1 MSGPTIPP
9 AAWHAD
15 PTGRHELR
23 YWDGTSWTAHVSDRG
38 QVGSDD
44 LTAPAAPSVD
54 PEPQAVE
61 PVGAAAPVELGA
73 PPPSVAMA
81 GTGILDPGA
90 SWRAPTPAQG
100 APPSMMRSIGGL
112 ASSLT
117 VILWITV
124 AVSAF
129 GVFAY
134 LHRAAVAADI
144 LAFDFSNGGFG
155 RVLDLQQRSDDADT
169 YAGVARIGMLVC
181 SLAIIVLL
189 IIWMWR
195 VAKNAELSGRDHPRF
210 SPGWTIGGWFI
221 PFANLVI
228 PLLVMQDLWRAS
240 DPTVPRGD
248 RDWRR
253 AKGSALVGVWWAA
266 HVVAALRFAT
276 GSDSRSRSDLEHLRR
291 ADHLAAFGSLA
302 AIAAAV
308 LLIFVVRGI
317 TRRQEALLGGDPTP
331 LT

>member
-1 MSGPTIPP
+1 MSGPVLPPP
-9 AAWHAD
+9 AWHPD

-23 YWDGTSWTAHVSDRG
+23 YWDGASWTEHVSDRG

-44 LTAPAAPSVD
+44 LATPTPR
-54 PEPQAVE
+54 AVE
-61 PVGAAAPVELGA
+61 PEAIELGA

-81 GTGILDPGA
+81 STGMVAPGA
-90 SWRAPTPAQG
+90 GWGAPVAAPG

-112 ASSLT
+112 AASLT

-129 GVFAY
+129 GVFAF
-134 LHRAAVAADI
+134 LNRAAVANDI
-144 LAFDFSNGGFG
+144 LDFDFSDGGFS
-155 RVLDLQQRSDDADT
+155 RILDLQQRSDDADT
-169 YAGVARIGMLVC
+169 YASVARIGILVC
-181 SLAIIVLL
+181 SLAIFVLL
-189 IIWMWR
+189 IVWMWR

-228 PLLVMQDLWRAS
+228 PVLVMQDLWRAS
-240 DPTVPRGD
+240 DPTVVRGD

-253 AKGSALVGVWWAA
+253 GAKGSALVGVWWAA
-266 HVVAALRFAT
+266 HLVAALRFAT
-276 GSDSRSRSDLEHLRR
+276 GSGSDSRSDLEGLRR
-291 ADHLAAFGSLA
+291 ADHLAAFGSVA

-308 LLIFVVRGI
+308 LLIFVVRGV
-317 TRRQEALLGGDPTP
+317 TRRQEALLGGDPSP

>member
-1 MSGPTIPP
+1 MSGPTLPPP
-9 AAWHAD
+9 AWHPD

-23 YWDGTSWTAHVSDRG
+23 YWDGASWTEHVSDRG
-38 QVGSDD
+38 QVGADD
-44 LTAPAAPSVD
+44 LTAPAPRAME
-54 PEPQAVE
+54 PETVE
-61 PVGAAAPVELGA
+61 PETIELGA

-81 GTGILDPGA
+81 GTGIIDPGT
-90 SWRAPTPAQG
+90 SWGAPVSAPG

-112 ASSLT
+112 AASLT
-117 VILWITV
+117 VILCITV

-134 LHRAAVAADI
+134 LNRAAVASDI
-144 LAFDFSNGGFG
+144 LDFDFSDGGFS
-155 RVLDLQQRSDDADT
+155 RVLDLEQRSDDADT

-181 SLAIIVLL
+181 SLAIAVLL
-189 IIWMWR
+189 IVWMWR
-195 VAKNAELSGRDHPRF
+195 VAKNAELSRRDEPRF

-228 PLLVMQDLWRAS
+228 PVLVMQDLWRAS

-248 RDWRR
+248 NDWRR
-253 AKGSALVGVWWAA
+253 GKGSALVGVWWAA
-266 HVVAALRFAT
+266 HLVALLRFAT
-276 GSDSRSRSDLEHLRR
+276 GSESDSRSDLESLRR
-291 ADHLAAFGSLA
+291 ADNLAAFGSVA

-308 LLIFVVRGI
+308 LLILVVRGI

-331 LT
+331 LA

>member
-1 MSGPTIPP
+1 MSQPPPPPP
-9 AAWHAD
+9 AWHPD

-23 YWDGTSWTAHVSDRG
+23 YWDGATWTQHVSDRG

-44 LTAPAAPSVD
+44 LTTPTPSAVA
-54 PEPQAVE
+54 PEPVAS
-61 PVGAAAPVELGA
+61 APVELGA
-73 PPPSVAMA
+73 PPPSAAVAS
-81 GTGILDPGA
+81 TGIIDPGT
-90 SWRAPTPAQG
+90 SWGAPVAAPG

-129 GVFAY
+129 GVFAF
-134 LHRAAVAADI
+134 LNRAAVASDI
-144 LAFDFSNGGFG
+144 LDFDFSDGGFG
-155 RVLDLQQRSDDADT
+155 RVIDLEQRSDDADT

-181 SLAIIVLL
+181 SIAILVLL

-195 VAKNAELSGRDHPRF
+195 VAKNAELSGRDRPRF

-221 PFANLVI
+221 PFANFVI
-228 PLLVMQDLWRAS
+228 PVLVMQDLWRAS
-240 DPTVPRGD
+240 DPTVLRGD
-248 RDWRR
+248 SDWRR
-253 AKGSALVGVWWAA
+253 TKGSALVGIWWAA
-266 HVVAALRFAT
+266 HLVAVFRFASASE
-276 GSDSRSRSDLEHLRR
+276 SDSRSDLENLRR
-291 ADHLAAFGSLA
+291 ADNLAAFGSVA

-308 LLIFVVRGI
+308 LLVLVVRGI

-331 LT
+331 MR